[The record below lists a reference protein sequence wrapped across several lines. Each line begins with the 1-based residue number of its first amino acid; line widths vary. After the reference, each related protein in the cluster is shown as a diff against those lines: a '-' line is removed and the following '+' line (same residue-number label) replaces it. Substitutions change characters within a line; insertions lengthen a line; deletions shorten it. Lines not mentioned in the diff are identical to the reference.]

1 MLHLTICLQEAAE
14 RLGEELI
21 KACVDLNIN
30 EISSYDGNGFPRN
43 DRIKAFEVAISRHGF
58 LPR

>member
-1 MLHLTICLQEAAE
+1 MLHLTIGLQEAAE

-21 KACVDLNIN
+21 KACIDLNIN
-30 EISSYDGNGFPRN
+30 EISSYDRNGNPRG
-43 DRIKAFEVAISRHGF
+43 DRIKAFEVAVSCHGF